1 MSAPAL
7 SVRRAALLAAS
18 LGALVHVGA
27 LWNGF
32 AYDDVVLIAGDPGI
46 RTLEGLLHRLGEPS
60 WPGSFGDQVGGWRP
74 LTTALWAVTWIST
87 GGSTVGFHLLGILL
101 HACACGL
108 VVLLLAELMSLPAAL
123 LGGLVFSVHPVHVEA
138 IANIAGTAEPLATA
152 FALAAAIVH
161 LRARS
166 SYGVRRAIVVTSCYA
181 LAVLAKEG
189 AAILPLLLLLIDAAR
204 GEWQYGTLVP
214 WLRRKGIVFG
224 LMFATL
230 AGLLVARVGVVGGVT
245 TATPPPGG
253 SVLEEIPRIWTLAAV
268 WPEYF
273 RLLLFPLDLSADYGP
288 DVIPIAFAWTAEGVL
303 GVTLVLSTLVL
314 AGLAWRRGGPAG
326 TQRLLGL
333 GVLWIAVALLPVANV
348 FYLGP
353 VLIAERT
360 LYLPSVGLAI
370 ASGWLLGEFHR
381 VRPRH
386 AKALATVLVVAGAAR
401 SAARV
406 PVWDSTE
413 SVMSALIEDH
423 PESGRGWLALGQ
435 RLLAEGRESEARRAF
450 SYAVGI
456 LNSEYKESTEI
467 ASHLMAMGRPNSAR
481 LFLERAW
488 REKPEWPT
496 APGLLASVELTAGR
510 FSEAEAAARAATL
523 AQPSNGSL
531 HHLLAQS
538 LSRLGRHEDAIA
550 SRIRALESGL
560 GSQFRPWFL
569 LAGDHASAGDTLAA
583 LAALD
588 SAEARAGSAADLDA
602 TRAARL
608 ALASSSDSNELD

>member
-1 MSAPAL
+1 LPAL
-7 SVRRAALLAAS
+7 SVRRAALLVAS
-18 LGALVHVGA
+18 LGAIVHVGA

-46 RTLEGLLHRLGEPS
+46 RTLEGLLHRLAEPS

-74 LTTALWAVTWIST
+74 LTTALWAFTWIAT

-101 HACACGL
+101 HACACAL

-166 SYGVRRAIVVTSCYA
+166 RYGVGRALVVTSCYA

-189 AAILPLLLLLIDAAR
+189 AAVLPLLLMLLDAAR
-204 GEWQYGTLVP
+204 GEWEYETLLP
-214 WLRRKGIVFG
+214 WFRQKGVVFG
-224 LMFATL
+224 LIFATL
-230 AGLLVARVGVVGGVT
+230 GVLLVARVGVVGGVT
-245 TATPPPGG
+245 TATMPPGG

-303 GVTLVLSTLVL
+303 GVTLVLTTLIL
-314 AGLAWRRGGPAG
+314 TGLVWRQGGPVG
-326 TQRLLGL
+326 TRRLLAL
-333 GVLWIAVALLPVANV
+333 GVLWIASALLPVANV
-348 FYLGP
+348 LFFGP
-353 VLIAERT
+353 VLVAERT

-370 ASGWLLGEFHR
+370 ACGWLLGEFHR
-381 VRPRH
+381 LRPRH
-386 AKALATVLVVAGAAR
+386 AKVLVTVLVVAGAAR
-401 SAARV
+401 TATRV
-406 PVWDSTE
+406 PDWDSTD
-413 SVMSALIEDH
+413 SVMIALIEDH

-435 RLLAEGRESEARRAF
+435 RLLAQGRESEARRAF

-488 REKPEWPT
+488 REHPEWPT
-496 APGLLASVELTAGR
+496 APGLLASVELNAGR
-510 FSEAEAAARAATL
+510 FSEAEQAARAATL

-531 HHLLAQS
+531 HHLLAQA
-538 LSRLGRHEDAIA
+538 LSRLGRHEDAVV
-550 SRIRALESGL
+550 SRVRALESGL
-560 GSQFRPWFL
+560 EQQFRPWVL

-588 SAEARAGSAADLDA
+588 SAEARARSPAELDV
-602 TRAARL
+602 TRQARL
-608 ALASSSDSNELD
+608 ALAAFSDSNELD

>member
-1 MSAPAL
+1 MSLPAL
-7 SVRRAALLAAS
+7 SVRRAALLVAS

-32 AYDDVVLIAGDPGI
+32 AYDDIVLIAGDPGI
-46 RTLEGLLHRLGEPS
+46 RTLEGLLHRLAEPS

-74 LTTALWAVTWIST
+74 VTTALWAVTWIVT
-87 GGSTVGFHLLGILL
+87 GGSTVGFHLLGIVL

-123 LGGLVFSVHPVHVEA
+123 FGGLVFSVHPVHVEA
-138 IANIAGTAEPLATA
+138 IANIAGTAEPLATT

-161 LRARS
+161 LRAGS
-166 SYGVRRAIVVTSCYA
+166 GYGLARALVVTSCYA

-189 AAILPLLLLLIDAAR
+189 AAILPLLLLLLDAAK
-204 GEWQYGTLVP
+204 GEWEYGTLTQ
-214 WLRRKGIVFG
+214 WLRQKGALYS

-230 AGLLVARVGVVGGVT
+230 AVLLVARVGVVGGVT
-245 TATPPPGG
+245 TATMPPGG
-253 SVLEEIPRIWTLAAV
+253 SVLGEIPRIWTLAAV

-288 DVIPIAFAWTAEGVL
+288 DVIPIAFAWTATGVL

-314 AGLAWRRGGPAG
+314 AGLAWRQGGPVG
-326 TQRLLGL
+326 SQRLFGL
-333 GVLWIAVALLPVANV
+333 GVLWIAAGLLPVANV
-348 FYLGP
+348 LYVGP
-353 VLIAERT
+353 VLVAERT
-360 LYLPSVGLAI
+360 LYLPSVGLVI
-370 ASGWLLGEFHR
+370 ACGWLLGQLYR

-386 AKALATVLVVAGAAR
+386 GTALATVLVVAGAAR
-401 SAARV
+401 TATRI
-406 PVWDSTE
+406 PDWDSTE
-413 SVMSALIEDH
+413 SVMIALIEDH
-423 PESGRGWLALGQ
+423 PESGRGWFALGQ
-435 RLLAEGRESEARRAF
+435 RLLEQGREPEARRAF

-467 ASHLMAMGRPNSAR
+467 ASHLMAMGRPRSAR

-488 REKPEWPT
+488 REQPEWPT
-496 APGLLASVELTAGR
+496 APGLLASVELNAGR
-510 FSEAEAAARAATL
+510 FSEAEEAARAATL

-538 LSRLGRHEDAIA
+538 LSRLGRHEEAIT
-550 SRIRALESGL
+550 SRLRALESGL
-560 GSQFRPWFL
+560 GAQFRPWVL

-588 SAEARAGSAADLDA
+588 SAEARAGSPAELDV
-602 TRAARL
+602 TRTVRL
-608 ALASSSDSNELD
+608 ALSASSDSNELD